1 MQHAQPKGGYAVFY
15 DNFIKACNSIRKTP
29 SAVLA
34 EAGIDKSAASRW
46 KRGKNP
52 TDATLQKLA
61 AYFGVSPSD
70 LTGETRLKVSKGEV
84 VHGGDI
90 SAEAMTVARAYDRAD
105 KRSKDM
111 VRLALEPFG
120 LSAASEEAM

>member
-1 MQHAQPKGGYAVFY
+1 M
-15 DNFIKACNSIRKTP
+15 
-29 SAVLA
+29 
-34 EAGIDKSAASRW
+34 
-46 KRGKNP
+46 P
-52 TDATLQKLA
+52 TDATLRKLA
-61 AYFGVSPSD
+61 DYFGISPTD
-70 LTGETRLKVSKGEV
+70 LSGETCLKTIKGEV
-84 VHGGDI
+84 VQSGDI